1 MLEVMVRSGAPELLS
16 RVRLLLPAS
25 ATPDVADEVDRDGGG
40 SGADTGGR
48 AAPDVAVAL
57 EGGDGGGAGG
67 VGDRAFPEP
76 SIGPT
81 TY

>member
-1 MLEVMVRSGAPELLS
+1 MPFLAIDYMTSLWSV
-16 RVRLLLPAS
+16 
-25 ATPDVADEVDRDGGG
+25 VDRAELVRVDREGGG